1 MWWPWNKTYPERRA
15 EEVDGREY
23 DYIII
28 GGRNHHSIFSMLTKS
43 VTQAEGFVLA
53 SRLLENPNIS
63 VPALE
68 RGSANDTWFSRIPC

>member
-28 GGRNHHSIFSMLTKS
+28 GGREASI
-43 VTQAEGFVLA
+43 Q
-53 SRLLENPNIS
+53 
-63 VPALE
+63 
-68 RGSANDTWFSRIPC
+68 